1 MTAPKGII
9 TGGPITGFAGG
20 WAVLFMPS
28 FPTRAHYWR
37 SASII
42 QEVGADWRA
51 GCGIFGYSDE
61 KRWRAGCGIFGYS
74 DEKRPPLAPGSYPLC
89 KRCEASVRRAG
100 A

>member
-1 MTAPKGII
+1 MTAPKGVI

-37 SASII
+37 SASTI
-42 QEVGADWRA
+42 QEAGAD
-51 GCGIFGYSDE
+51 
-61 KRWRAGCGIFGYS
+61 WRAGCGIFGYS

-89 KRCEASVRRAG
+89 KRCEASARRAG
-100 A
+100 T